1 MSQSA
6 KGNTGKPV
14 ELGLV
19 TDFPGRDARRTQ
31 YGSIYADSDK
41 TNLPFE
47 CSQAPKGT
55 QNGDVVCF
63 VRSRGSEGG
72 DTEFATITC
81 RVTDYTTGSE
91 HIELL
96 ASSSMPI
103 VLQRVAAHYLGI
115 LDTPQQVVWLKKHA
129 DSLNILPPEAWLA
142 LKADVLQHPEIWQI
156 APPEARRL
164 ALSRSAN
171 YLRPLDIP
179 RQVAWL
185 EAHADSLNDL
195 PEEAWWAVNAQA
207 LLRPTIWTH
216 APLEAREVV
225 LRDARERLHKDFL
238 AAEKAFCE
246 SPDQFPP
253 PVEINCLKVAFVK
266 DWAKRELNLALDDD
280 QAGAV
285 AAVTGDVQV
294 VARAGSG
301 KTRALVTRAIF
312 LQKHCGV
319 LPRQLLLLAFNKKAA
334 EEMRQRLQKVLEDEI
349 PHVMT
354 FHALA
359 YALVHPDEEPV
370 YDDTSADQLGVS
382 REVQEVID
390 EHIRSASHGRVIQEL
405 MLAHFREDWER
416 IEEGRFTLPMGEFL
430 AHRRSLPRET
440 LSGEYVKSFGERLIA
455 NTLFEHGI
463 DYRYESNFR
472 WSGTNYRPDFM
483 IGNRQEGGVVIEY
496 FGLTG
501 DSDYDDMSDAKR
513 QFWAKQEKWRFLEYS
528 PADITTDGVQAFV
541 SRLLDDLQG
550 AGLRPRRLDEEEIW
564 ASVRDRAID
573 SFTKAMSQFVA
584 RCRKLN
590 LSDDELANR
599 KSSHVACSEAERLFL
614 DVGHSVYSGYVR
626 RLADGGKEDFDG
638 LMWRA
643 VDQVSSGS
651 TRFARDRRREQGD
664 LRNLRFVMVDEFQDF
679 SEMFSRLLGAIR
691 LQNPAVDFFC
701 VGDDWQ
707 AINSFAGSDPR
718 HFETFEE
725 RFRNPSRVHI
735 STNWRSER
743 AIVEAGNALM
753 RDLGEPA
760 KARQTAGAGE
770 CVVGW
775 LDEFEPTAPEEERH
789 EGDEFTPAV
798 LRLVSGF
805 LKRGMDVVMLSRR
818 NGLPWYVNYTERR
831 RSDGLERFQE
841 HIRAFLPEDDRRRVT
856 ASTTHKY
863 KGLEKPAV
871 VVLDALDRSY
881 PLVHPHWVFLRLFGD
896 SVDRIVAEERR
907 LFYVALTRAE
917 KSIVLL
923 TESKRPSQFLDDIKA
938 RSTQRVDWRQF
949 QPVGAAGCELVEVR
963 VHNAYDVR
971 DQLKQQGYSWAG
983 QRNANSKYWRRSLQR
998 DGFDFE
1004 RDIINQPWA
1013 HGNVRIEVYTDAN
1026 KLLHSWPER

>member
-72 DTEFATITC
+72 DTEFATMTC

-266 DWAKRELNLALDDD
+266 DWAKRKLNLALDDD

-334 EEMRQRLQKVLEDEI
+334 EEMRDRLEKVLGDDV

-455 NTLFEHGI
+455 NTLFEHDV

-513 QFWAKQEKWRFLEYS
+513 QFWAEQEKWRFLEYS

-564 ASVRDRAID
+564 ARVRERAID
-573 SFTKAMSQFVA
+573 GFTKAMRQFVA

-614 DVGHSVYSGYVR
+614 DVGHSVYLGYVR

-718 HFETFEE
+718 HFETFQE

-770 CVVGW
+770 YVVGW

-917 KSIVLL
+917 QVVVLL
-923 TESKRPSQFLDDIKA
+923 TESNRPSPFLDDLEA
-938 RSTQRVDWRQF
+938 HSVQRVDWRQF

-998 DGFDFE
+998 DGFNFE